1 MARYTGPRCR
11 LCRREGMK
19 LFIKGDKCLTDKCP
33 LDRRPHPPGMH
44 GRFPR
49 KPTDYAIRLRE
60 KQRLRRMYGVM
71 DCQFRR
77 YFEMADRM
85 RGPTGANLLVLL
97 ERRLDNVVY
106 RLGWATSRSEARQL
120 VRHGHVRVN
129 GHKVNIPSYL
139 VRAGDVV
146 ELQERSKQLKRVQE
160 ALETLARRGVPPW
173 LELDREQLR
182 ARVVTLP
189 SREDVVVPVNEQLIV
204 EFYSK

>member
-1 MARYTGPRCR
+1 MLEA
-11 LCRREGMK
+11 
-19 LFIKGDKCLTDKCP
+19 
-33 LDRRPHPPGMH
+33 
-44 GRFPR
+44 
-49 KPTDYAIRLRE
+49 
-60 KQRLRRMYGVM
+60 
-71 DCQFRR
+71 QFKR
-77 YFEMADRM
+77 YFEMAERM

-106 RLGWATSRSEARQL
+106 RLGWATSRADARQL

-129 GHKVNIPSYL
+129 GRKVDIPSYL

-146 ELQERSKQLKRVQE
+146 ELRERSKQLKRVQE

-182 ARVVTLP
+182 ARVVSLP
-189 SREDVVVPVNEQLIV
+189 SREDIVVPVNEQLIV